1 MIRNIAKLTMSI
13 VLVLAG
19 ILFLLKEFGII
30 NTDIGRFWPVILI
43 VIGLVMF
50 YEYFAD
56 RKKPAEGLFG

>member
-1 MIRNIAKLTMSI
+1 MMRNIAKLTMAI
-13 VLVLAG
+13 IFVIAG

-56 RKKPAEGLFG
+56 RKKPDAGIFG